1 MSKPFRPTI
10 VRNGVKT
17 QASTWSIRYPNAAG
31 KRVQENGFKTR
42 DEAAIRLRD
51 AKREV
56 NEERAGI
63 RTSRIK
69 QNEKP
74 LAEHLDDF
82 QQSLEDREISPAQV
96 KLVVG
101 RLRRAFDAMGILL
114 LSELN
119 ANSFQAYL
127 ASQRKQGR
135 SQQTCKHIVRHAK
148 QFAKFLLDD
157 ERVETD
163 PFQKLRPPKVS
174 ERRHQR
180 RALTPDECTKLLK
193 AARACSPMYGLSGPD
208 QAALFLVALHTGFR
222 ASELS
227 RLVVADLHLDDE
239 HPHVRLS
246 ASQTKNKDAACI
258 PLRDPE
264 VVQFLKDWITGKSR
278 KAKLWPGTWATSR
291 GGGKMIRAVLEAA
304 EIPYEVDDR
313 KADFHALRYTFITNL
328 IKAGEPPAYVQRL
341 ARHSDINLTYRVYTD
356 LGLEDLYHGMLRS
369 GQASTPSANETEDRG
384 PQEPD
389 DKPPDQ
395 PTTDK
400 RGAKSVARN
409 VAHFSVSEGLSTS
422 SDVTAGDAQ
431 QGGGETESGGCDQ
444 PQMQRAT
451 GDNSSCRSVSQKNLK
466 RRVRDSNPGYL
477 SARRFS
483 RPVQSA
489 ALPPLR
495 GGNSPG
501 QFISNGSTEASDCWR
516 QVTRPRR
523 SST

>member
-1 MSKPFRPTI
+1 MSQPFRPTI
-10 VRNGVKT
+10 IRNGKKT
-17 QASTWSIRYPNAAG
+17 KATTWSIRYTNAVG
-31 KRVQENGFKTR
+31 KRMQENGFWTG

-101 RLRRAFDAMGILL
+101 RLRRAFDAIGVLL
-114 LSELN
+114 LSDLN

-174 ERRHQR
+174 ERCHRR
-180 RALTPDECTKLLK
+180 RALTSDECTKLLK
-193 AARACSPMYGLSGPD
+193 AVQECSQMYGLSGAD
-208 QAALFLVALHTGFR
+208 QEVLFLVALNTGFR

-227 RLVVADLHLDDE
+227 RLVVADVHLDGE
-239 HPHVRLS
+239 YPHVSLS
-246 ASQTKNKDAACI
+246 ATDTKNKDEARI
-258 PLRDPE
+258 PLRDPA
-264 VVQFLKDWITGKSR
+264 VVEILKSWIIGKPR
-278 KAKLWPGTWATSR
+278 NAKLWPGNWASSR
-291 GGGKMIRAVLEAA
+291 GGSKLMKQALKSA
-304 EIPYEVDDR
+304 EIQYEVDGR

-328 IKAGEPPAYVQRL
+328 IKAGESPAYVQRL

-356 LGLEDLYHGMLRS
+356 LGLEDLYHGLLRG
-369 GQASTPSANETEDRG
+369 GQTSTSHTNGT
-384 PQEPD
+384 QEGVPEEQG
-389 DKPPDQ
+389 DKPSDEEAE
-395 PTTDK
+395 D
-400 RGAKSVARN
+400 GSGSKSVARN
-409 VAHFSVSEGLSTS
+409 VAHISGRRRLLVSG
-422 SDVTAGDAQ
+422 DVTN
-431 QGGGETESGGCDQ
+431 GGTESGATEPSDGGGSS
-444 PQMQRAT
+444 PQMQKAT
-451 GDNSSCRSVSQKNLK
+451 GVNTSCRSMSQKMQK
-466 RRVRDSNPGYL
+466 RRGRDSNPGYL

-495 GGNSPG
+495 
-501 QFISNGSTEASDCWR
+501 NGFVQAGILV
-516 QVTRPRR
+516 QR
-523 SST
+523 SEKGK

>member
-1 MSKPFRPTI
+1 MSQPFRPTI
-10 VRNGVKT
+10 TRNGKKT
-17 QASTWSIRYPNAAG
+17 KATTWSIRYPNADG

-56 NEERAGI
+56 NEELAGI
-63 RTSRIK
+63 RTPRIK

-96 KLVVG
+96 KLVIG

-135 SQQTCKHIVRHAK
+135 SQQTCKHIVRHAR
-148 QFAKFLLDD
+148 QFTKFLLDD
-157 ERVETD
+157 ERVATD

-180 RALTPDECTKLLK
+180 RALTPDECTKLLQ
-193 AARACSPMYGLSGPD
+193 AARAGSPMYGLSGPD
-208 QAALFLVALHTGFR
+208 QAALILLALHTGFR

-227 RLVVADLHLDDE
+227 RLVVADLNLDGA

-246 ASQTKNKDAACI
+246 ATQTKNKEAARI

-264 VVQFLKDWITGKSR
+264 VVQFLKNWIAGKVP
-278 KAKLWPGTWATSR
+278 KAKLWPGNWAKSR
-291 GGGKMIRAVLEAA
+291 GGSKMIREALKA
-304 EIPYEVDDR
+304 AGIPYEVDDR

-369 GQASTPSANETEDRG
+369 GPAQSSAVSGTENDRPS
-384 PQEPD
+384 EPD
-389 DKPPDQ
+389 GQPPDQ
-395 PTTDK
+395 PTADK
-400 RGAKSVARN
+400 RGSKSVARN
-409 VAHFSVSEGLSTS
+409 VAHFSVSGGLSAS
-422 SDVTAGDAQ
+422 SDVTAGEAQ
-431 QGGGETESGGCDQ
+431 QGAGEQRKGELGT
-444 PQMQRAT
+444 PQRQQAT
-451 GDNSSCRSVSQKNLK
+451 GDNSSCRSVSQKKQK
-466 RRVRDSNPGYL
+466 RRGRDSNPGCL

-483 RPVQSA
+483 RPVHSA

-495 GGNSPG
+495 G
-501 QFISNGSTEASDCWR
+501 
-516 QVTRPRR
+516 
-523 SST
+523 